1 MNQDN
6 FEISVLILNFFCK
19 GIFSQVVTEFHIE
32 VGVPDIRDFKDQKR
46 RAFAEK
52 LNLMRFVFHEI
63 RVPLNTLL
71 LGSTLLTESIDLID
85 QDRDAF
91 DMIRQSSEYME
102 ETLNDI
108 ALLQQAEQK
117 LLVLKFNYHNI
128 PDLIRS
134 CIDHCRS
141 LLSP

>member
-1 MNQDN
+1 
-6 FEISVLILNFFCK
+6 
-19 GIFSQVVTEFHIE
+19 
-32 VGVPDIRDFKDQKR
+32 
-46 RAFAEK
+46 
-52 LNLMRFVFHEI
+52 MRFVFHEI